1 MIGDTVEDASA
12 AVGSC
17 LVRFTLDG
25 AKVETSA
32 GKSLLQACDELG
44 VYVPRLCSYPGLPP
58 VCSLLPGKE
67 CGLCLVRVSD
77 GTTAGQGRAVHACA
91 TFVSSG
97 LEVLTDD
104 AELAEARLGRLGVI
118 LAGHPRECLNCPDR
132 DGCTREECTYGNPPE
147 SRCCDKFG
155 RCELARLVAY
165 VDPSRSLPVS
175 SRSEARTVTV
185 EGRIGCE
192 PALCV
197 GCGRCV
203 VVCET
208 LPEAGRALTLVERDG
223 AGAAGRPGSRSAEV
237 GEASPD
243 RRPVAVPREGSLRE
257 SGCTFCGQC
266 VIVCPTGALRAVG
279 ERGATWLAGRREQSS
294 LREAVLPPVRREE
307 IDSSALARVPEGPG
321 VFRLMDARG
330 RVLRISGVPNLREG
344 LAEALEEQSVAGAS
358 GFVVEIEPLY
368 TQRESELLA
377 LYAQEHGKLPPGND
391 MGDDLF

>member
-12 AVGSC
+12 AAGSSLVG
-17 LVRFTLDG
+17 FTLNG

-32 GKSLLQACDELG
+32 GKSLLEACDELG

-77 GTTAGQGRAVHACA
+77 GTTAGQGRTVHACS
-91 TFVSSG
+91 TSVSPG
-97 LEVLTDD
+97 LEVLADD
-104 AELAEARLGRLGVI
+104 AELAETRLGRLGVI
-118 LAGHPRECLNCPDR
+118 LAGHPRECLNCSDR

-175 SRSEARTVTV
+175 DRGEARTATV
-185 EGRIGCE
+185 EGRIGRE

-203 VVCET
+203 VACET
-208 LPEAGRALTLVERDG
+208 LPDAGRALTLVERDG
-223 AGAAGRPGSRSAEV
+223 VDAATQAGNHSAQV
-237 GEASPD
+237 GEGSPE
-243 RRPVAVPREGSLRE
+243 RRPVAVPREGGLRE

-279 ERGATWLAGRREQSS
+279 ERGASWLAGRRDQSS
-294 LREAVLPPVRREE
+294 LREAVLPPLKCEE
-307 IDSSALARVPEGPG
+307 IGPAALARVPEGPG
-321 VFRLMDARG
+321 VFQLIDAQG
-330 RVLRISGVPNLREG
+330 RVLRISGAPALRTA
-344 LAEALEEQSVAGAS
+344 LAEALEEQGAAGAS
-358 GFVVEIEPLY
+358 GFVVEVEPLY